1 MEYSHVSILCIWYDR
16 VVSKAAGEQG
26 STPPSQRKNMS
37 DADIQNWRNQRAET
51 ILERA
56 KTRQVSSEFSAPQF
70 CRDWIQLANKTT
82 RANRLKIMARTV
94 KKDNNG
100 RPVISKRTKLPLLE
114 WTPYE

>member
-1 MEYSHVSILCIWYDR
+1 LAKQLA
-16 VVSKAAGEQG
+16 SK
-26 STPPSQRKNMS
+26 TLPPPSQRKNMS

-56 KTRQVSSEFSAPQF
+56 KARQVSSTFSAPQF

-82 RANRLKIMARTV
+82 RANRLKIMALTV